1 MKRCALQQPKG
12 YYVVGEGREYVL
24 CRRDG
29 TKVCSFDPA
38 AVPKWEVALTA
49 FEDHSEALVSEAMWR
64 GRNLLIHRGT

>member
-12 YYVVGEGREYVL
+12 YYVVGEGPEYSL

-49 FEDHSEALVSEAMWR
+49 LEDHNESLVSEVMWKS
-64 GRNLLIHRGT
+64 RNLLTHRGT